1 MVDRDGDDTIPN
13 VPQSPLLN
21 LNVSLT
27 DAMGLGEPE
36 EPEPQSQV
44 HVVPWESHR
53 CHGNKGKHLI
63 KKYEYQIFIF
73 HILFSRG
80 LK

>member
-63 KKYEYQIFIF
+63 KNTSTKFSFFIF
-73 HILFSRG
+73 YFLEV
-80 LK
+80 